1 MGIMMARINIKLIPF
16 LLETMSIIEKNSNK
30 VDYMENQ
37 TQKQRLQLDKLLNI
51 QRLSCSIP
59 DIIKNSGKHNPHSRI
74 RFRDILCLKA
84 LISKSTSTNNAPL
97 LGISPKVCIS
107 SILYF

>member
-51 QRLSCSIP
+51 
-59 DIIKNSGKHNPHSRI
+59 
-74 RFRDILCLKA
+74 
-84 LISKSTSTNNAPL
+84 
-97 LGISPKVCIS
+97 
-107 SILYF
+107 